1 MATTLKPLDPATTP
15 QHALRLLPIA
25 AKLLPPEI
33 LAARRARVVRSRVI
47 AGLVAVAIL
56 LGGYYAFA
64 LYQVQEA
71 RESYDAAVAE
81 QAALT
86 AQQKDY
92 NEVVQTQA
100 QSTAISARL
109 KTLLADDMRWAGL
122 LGNLRGAAAT
132 AGITV
137 TGVSGSLPNAEGGA
151 NAGANGQTA
160 LPGASTAKVVGT
172 MTITGTGTSKDA
184 VAKYIDELAKIDKF
198 ANPYLT
204 SVTTEEG
211 KVQFSAQLDITKQAL
226 GGRFTATT
234 NGGK

>member
-25 AKLLPPEI
+25 AKLLPAEI
-33 LAARRARVVRSRVI
+33 ISARRARVVRSRVI
-47 AGLVAVAIL
+47 AGLVAVALL

-71 RESYDAAVAE
+71 RDSYEAAVAE

-109 KTLLADDMRWAGL
+109 KTLLADDLRWARL
-122 LGNLRGAAAT
+122 LTDLRGAAAT

-151 NAGANGQTA
+151 SAGGSGQTT
-160 LPGASTAKVVGT
+160 LPGASTANVVGT
-172 MTITGTGTSKDA
+172 MTITGTGGSKDA
-184 VAKYIDELAKIDKF
+184 VAKYIDELGRNDKF

-204 SVTTEEG
+204 SVTAEG
-211 KVQFSAQLDITKQAL
+211 RRVQFSAQLDITKQAL

-234 NGGK
+234 GGK